1 MSVLRLVGNVI
12 LAVVLVVVMV
22 AILVSG
28 GCVVLSQS
36 WENVR
41 LDTGAT
47 GGSWVSIDNQSIYY
61 RTWGPEDGPQVVL
74 VHGFAVEGSEMWS
87 ANAPALGKAGLRVI
101 TVDLRGFGYSAR
113 DAAPTYTLRNQAALL
128 AKVLNHL
135 RVKQATVVAHG
146 WGSAVAIQ
154 LAKEQPQFVGQMF
167 FIAPLAYSDT
177 TPLWQPLAHTPY
189 LGRAAVWAVSSGGP
203 GWTYLRQRDFRVA
216 ASSAYLGEA
225 AQFTHILGTIDA
237 QRAMAASPQDSDLPA
252 SITTLKVPSLVL
264 LPEQDTLEHREEGR
278 RLARNL
284 PNAELV
290 SLAEAGHYAQVEQSL
305 QVNRLISDFSLR
317 RAR

>member
-1 MSVLRLVGNVI
+1 
-12 LAVVLVVVMV
+12 
-22 AILVSG
+22 
-28 GCVVLSQS
+28 
-36 WENVR
+36 
-41 LDTGAT
+41 
-47 GGSWVSIDNQSIYY
+47 
-61 RTWGPEDGPQVVL
+61 
-74 VHGFAVEGSEMWS
+74 MWA

-101 TVDLRGFGYSAR
+101 AVDLRGFGYSAR

-128 AKVLNHL
+128 AQVLNHL
-135 RVKQATVVAHG
+135 RVKQATVVGQG

-154 LAKEQPQFVGQMF
+154 LAKEQPQFVGQLAF
-167 FIAPLAYSDT
+167 VAPLVYNDPA
-177 TPLWQPLAHTPY
+177 PLWQPVAKTPY

-203 GWTYLRQRDFRVA
+203 GWTLLRQRELRA
-216 ASSAYLGEA
+216 TGNTYLSEA
-225 AQFTHILGTIDA
+225 AQFTHIAGTIEA

-252 SITTLKVPSLVL
+252 CINTLKLPALVL
-264 LPEQDTLEHREEGR
+264 LPEQDSLEHLEEGR

-305 QVNRLISDFSLR
+305 QVNRLLSDFCLR